1 MIAADD
7 KENAEA
13 QLEITRRARVKN
25 LFKSPSGGK
34 LSDGEVDEVL
44 SSYRAKVVDEML
56 TYSAVGTGA
65 EAAAYLADFQQKT
78 GVQELITVHYADSV
92 DNRVKSVELLAEAAG
107 LTEKADAAAA

>member
-1 MIAADD
+1 
-7 KENAEA
+7 
-13 QLEITRRARVKN
+13 VKN

-34 LSDGEVDEVL
+34 LNDGEVDEVL

-65 EAAAYLADFQQKT
+65 EAAAYLADFQEKT
-78 GVQELITVHYADSV
+78 GAQELITVHYADSV

-107 LTEKADAAAA
+107 LTATPEPAAA